1 MLNYSVDMCRS
12 IHERLN
18 SAGHHTNLLVV
29 EQASNSLCDLGCDPM
44 TMHFPTVVGHT
55 DSTGFDDFN
64 TLLSR
69 DRALAVLEALT
80 LGGVAADSLSAFGR
94 GESKPRSSNRT
105 ADGRARNSRI
115 EILLEPAT
123 A

>member
-1 MLNYSVDMCRS
+1 VRDDLL
-12 IHERLN
+12 RLTMANDVSFDPN
-18 SAGHHTNLLVV
+18 SAAVKPTFEPTLAKVAAVL
-29 EQASNSLCDLGCDPM
+29 ARYPDSRI
-44 TMHFPTVVGHT
+44 TVVGHT